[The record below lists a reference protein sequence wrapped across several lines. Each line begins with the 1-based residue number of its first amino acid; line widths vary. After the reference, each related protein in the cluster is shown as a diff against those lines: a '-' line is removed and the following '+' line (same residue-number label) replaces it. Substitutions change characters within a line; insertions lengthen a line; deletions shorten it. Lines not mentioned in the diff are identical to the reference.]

1 MGFPDHL
8 DVDQWI
14 QPLPVVHVLQ
24 KKEVLVSYKGL
35 SEPLIF
41 DQVRELPLHFHEESN
56 IRLRGLSDIYSQAL
70 TQSCLF
76 TR

>member
-14 QPLPVVHVLQ
+14 QSLAGVHVLQ
-24 KKEVLVSYKGL
+24 QKEVLVSYKGL
-35 SEPLIF
+35 SEQPLIF
-41 DQVRELPLHFHEESN
+41 DQRELPLHLHEESN
-56 IRLRGLSDIYSQAL
+56 VRLRGLSDIYSQAL